1 MKKMVSVFL
10 MMLLV
15 VTALASSAW
24 AEGKIQPFYNQTAR
38 ISASLVINGSTA
50 ECMGKIIPNSD
61 ATVSSMTM
69 KLQQKKDGIW
79 TTIASWLASGSKGE
93 TVSLS
98 KTKSISKGYSYRVYV
113 SGTVKNGVDPA
124 ETPSKTSSV
133 KSY

>member
-69 KLQQKKDGIW
+69 KLQQKKDGNW

-98 KTKSISKGYSYRVYV
+98 KTKSISKGYIPLVAYLLWQ
-113 SGTVKNGVDPA
+113 
-124 ETPSKTSSV
+124 
-133 KSY
+133 

>member
-69 KLQQKKDGIW
+69 KLQQKKDGDGFHKDSLIV
-79 TTIASWLASGSKGE
+79 ASTRIFFKHLIGK
-93 TVSLS
+93 L
-98 KTKSISKGYSYRVYV
+98 
-113 SGTVKNGVDPA
+113 
-124 ETPSKTSSV
+124 
-133 KSY
+133 

>member
-50 ECMGKIIPNSD
+50 ECMLKKKSLRKI
-61 ATVSSMTM
+61 
-69 KLQQKKDGIW
+69 
-79 TTIASWLASGSKGE
+79 LAHSIISKMMVFTR
-93 TVSLS
+93 TVSL
-98 KTKSISKGYSYRVYV
+98 
-113 SGTVKNGVDPA
+113 
-124 ETPSKTSSV
+124 
-133 KSY
+133 

>member
-69 KLQQKKDGIW
+69 KLQQKKGWKLDNDCIMARKRFKRGD
-79 TTIASWLASGSKGE
+79 SE
-93 TVSLS
+93 
-98 KTKSISKGYSYRVYV
+98 
-113 SGTVKNGVDPA
+113 PF
-124 ETPSKTSSV
+124 
-133 KSY
+133 

>member
-69 KLQQKKDGIW
+69 KLQQKKDGNW
-79 TTIASWLASGSKGE
+79 TTIASWLASL
-93 TVSLS
+93 SL
-98 KTKSISKGYSYRVYV
+98 IHI
-113 SGTVKNGVDPA
+113 
-124 ETPSKTSSV
+124 
-133 KSY
+133 

>member
-69 KLQQKKDGIW
+69 KLQQKRMEIGQR
-79 TTIASWLASGSKGE
+79 LHHGSQAVQKG
-93 TVSLS
+93 
-98 KTKSISKGYSYRVYV
+98 RQ
-113 SGTVKNGVDPA
+113 
-124 ETPSKTSSV
+124 
-133 KSY
+133 

>member
-1 MKKMVSVFL
+1 MVSVFL

-69 KLQQKKDGIW
+69 KLQQKNELDW
-79 TTIASWLASGSKGE
+79 TPQYAFKEALDE
-93 TVSLS
+93 TVAW
-98 KTKSISKGYSYRVYV
+98 YR
-113 SGTVKNGVDPA
+113 SRMK
-124 ETPSKTSSV
+124 
-133 KSY
+133 